1 MENLQLKNDV
11 NVNKIKNIAN
21 KNKRLFNFF
30 ELFDAKIGLDEYY
43 SIINN
48 LNNGNNL
55 LCIKIQFMSGNMNYR
70 NYTIPCLFFNNILK
84 LTFMPLYYD
93 LFQYIVNEII
103 VNGLFCLEIINY
115 SDSKFNHHDYSESLN
130 SIELSL
136 SGVGMSIDDTTELL
150 NNLTDNLLNSME

>member
-11 NVNKIKNIAN
+11 DVNKIKNIAN

-93 LFQYIVNEII
+93 LFIDMVNNLHIDYPF
-103 VNGLFCLEIINY
+103 VFNVSKY
-115 SDSKFNHHDYSESLN
+115 KFNDYIISYN
-130 SIELSL
+130 YIDNMIELQNGCQSIGVSVDDFYNSL
-136 SGVGMSIDDTTELL
+136 TCMYRNI
-150 NNLTDNLLNSME
+150 N

>member
-1 MENLQLKNDV
+1 M
-11 NVNKIKNIAN
+11 
-21 KNKRLFNFF
+21 
-30 ELFDAKIGLDEYY
+30 
-43 SIINN
+43 SH
-48 LNNGNNL
+48 NGNNL

-115 SDSKFNHHDYSESLN
+115 SDSKFNHHDYSEA
-130 SIELSL
+130 
-136 SGVGMSIDDTTELL
+136 
-150 NNLTDNLLNSME
+150 LNSME